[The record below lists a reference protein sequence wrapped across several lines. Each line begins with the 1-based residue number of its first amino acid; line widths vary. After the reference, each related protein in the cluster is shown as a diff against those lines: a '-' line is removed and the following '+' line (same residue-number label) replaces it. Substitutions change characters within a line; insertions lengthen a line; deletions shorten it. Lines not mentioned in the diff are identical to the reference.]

1 MGIEVD
7 MTDETQRSLNE
18 VIQELN
24 SDPRINQCLFD
35 LRERLVKA
43 HPNREDWPT
52 LSEFKTK
59 MTHELRA
66 MYQSESTPESERSAA
81 LVVA

>member
-7 MTDETQRSLNE
+7 MTDETPRSLNE

-24 SDPRINQCLFD
+24 SDARITQCLYA
-35 LRERLVKA
+35 LRERMVKA

-52 LSEFKTK
+52 LSEFKSK
-59 MTHELRA
+59 MTQELRT